1 MPIFRSPLANAL
13 GTAPDADA
21 SNYIASAGVTR
32 LQQQIGINN
41 LVAFLKAQSLWTP
54 LAGGFLFGTKA
65 GAKSGTSMPDLK
77 GGTAATLTGGT
88 FNENGILLNGATA
101 DKFSFGNRT
110 FTNNYTPSAY
120 VLFNYYVGAGAT
132 NSDKFV
138 FSPLDNSGTYRAFFV
153 GHDTT
158 GGVTDCTI
166 QFYRYDGNRHF
177 QTAGI
182 NSLGYVGKY
191 LSVCISSN
199 DAKIYRDDLIVAS
212 PSVTSSAATRTI
224 NASAEWFL
232 GPFVNNSQTSTEIT
246 NMSSILFWDSNTT
259 ITQTQYS
266 VMNSII
272 RQIILT

>member
-1 MPIFRSPLANAL
+1 MPLTRSLLANAL

-21 SNYIASAGVTR
+21 SKYIASAGVTR
-32 LQQQIGINN
+32 LAQQIGINN
-41 LVAFLKAQSLWTP
+41 LVSFLKAQSLWTT

-120 VLFNYYVGAGAT
+120 VFCNYTVAAGT
-132 NSDKFV
+132 TSSFKFT
-138 FSPLDNSGTYRAFFV
+138 FSPLDNSSTYRALFV
-153 GHDTT
+153 GHDNT
-158 GGVTDCTI
+158 GGTTENIV
-166 QFYRYDGNRHF
+166 QLYRYDGNRYF
-177 QTAGI
+177 LANI
-182 NSLGYVGKY
+182 NSLANNGKY
-191 LSVCISSN
+191 LSFCFSSN
-199 DAKIYRDDLIVAS
+199 DQKIYRDSLLTNSQA
-212 PSVTSSAATRTI
+212 VTTSAAVRTI
-224 NASAEWFL
+224 NANVEWFL
-232 GPFVNNSQTSTEIT
+232 GPFVNNSQTSTEAT

-266 VMNSII
+266 VLDSII
-272 RQIILT
+272 KQIILA

>member
-1 MPIFRSPLANAL
+1 MPIFRSLLATAL

-41 LVAFLKAQSLWTP
+41 LVVFLKAQSLWTP
-54 LAGGFLFGTKA
+54 LSGGFLFGTKA
-65 GAKSGTSMPDLK
+65 GARSGTSMPDLK

-110 FTNNYTPSAY
+110 FTSNYTPSAY
-120 VLFNYYVGAGAT
+120 VLCNYTVAAGAT
-132 NSDKFV
+132 NSYKFT

-158 GGVTDCTI
+158 GGTADNTI
-166 QFYRYDGNRHF
+166 QSYRYDGNRYF
-177 QTAGI
+177 IGGFSSV
-182 NSLGYVGKY
+182 NSTGKY
-191 LSVCISSN
+191 ISFCLSSN
-199 DAKIYRDDLIVAS
+199 DQKLYRDGLIASTQVA
-212 PSVTSSAATRTI
+212 TTSAAARTI
-224 NASAEWFL
+224 NANVEWFL
-232 GPFVNNSQTSTEIT
+232 GPFVSNSQTSTEAT

-266 VMNSII
+266 VLDSII
-272 RQIILT
+272 KQIILA

>member
-1 MPIFRSPLANAL
+1 MPVFRSSLATAL

-32 LQQQIGINN
+32 LQQKIGINN
-41 LVAFLKAQSLWTP
+41 LVVFLKAQNLWTP

-120 VLFNYYVGAGAT
+120 VLFNYTVATGAT
-132 NSDKFV
+132 NSYKFT

-158 GGVTDCTI
+158 GGTTDCII
-166 QFYRYDGNRHF
+166 QFYKYDGNRHY
-177 QTAGI
+177 QAGV

-191 LSVCISSN
+191 LSVCLSSN
-199 DAKIYRDDLIVAS
+199 DTKIYRDELIAAS
-212 PSVTSSAATRTI
+212 PSLTSGAAARTI
-224 NASAEWFL
+224 NANAEWFL

-266 VMNSII
+266 VLNSII
-272 RQIILT
+272 KQIILT

>member
-21 SNYIASAGVTR
+21 ANYIASAGVTR

-41 LVAFLKAQSLWTP
+41 LIAFLKAQSLWTP

-65 GAKSGTSMPDLK
+65 GARSGTSMPDLK

-120 VLFNYYVGAGAT
+120 VFCNYTVAAGAT
-132 NSDKFV
+132 NSFKFT
-138 FSPLDNSGTYRAFFV
+138 FSPLDNSSTYRALFV
-153 GHDTT
+153 GHDTS
-158 GGVTDCTI
+158 GGTTDNSI
-166 QFYRYDGNRHF
+166 QFYRYDGNRYF
-177 QTAGI
+177 APGF
-182 NSLGYVGKY
+182 NSANGTGKY
-191 LSVCISSN
+191 LSFCFSSN
-199 DAKIYRDDLIVAS
+199 DQKIYRDSLVVGPQA
-212 PSVTSSAATRTI
+212 VTTSAAARTI
-224 NASAEWFL
+224 NANVEWFL
-232 GPFVNNSQTSTEIT
+232 GPFLNNSQTSTEVT

-266 VMNSII
+266 VLDSII
-272 RQIILT
+272 KQIILT

>member
-1 MPIFRSPLANAL
+1 MPIFRSPLATAL

-21 SNYIASAGVTR
+21 ANYIASAGVTR

-65 GAKSGTSMPDLK
+65 GARSGTSMPDLK

-88 FNENGILLNGATA
+88 FNENGILLNGANA

-120 VLFNYYVGAGAT
+120 VFCNYTVAAGAT
-132 NSDKFV
+132 NSFKFT
-138 FSPLDNSGTYRAFFV
+138 FSPLDNSGTYRALFV
-153 GHDTT
+153 GHDTS
-158 GGVTDCTI
+158 GGTADNSI
-166 QFYRYDGNRHF
+166 QFYRYDGNRYF
-177 QTAGI
+177 ASGF
-182 NSLGYVGKY
+182 NSANAVGKY
-191 LSVCISSN
+191 LSFCFSSN
-199 DAKIYRDDLIVAS
+199 DQKIYRDGFILGPQAVTTSAVA
-212 PSVTSSAATRTI
+212 RTI
-224 NASAEWFL
+224 NANVEWFL
-232 GPFVNNSQTSTEIT
+232 GPFLNNSQTSTEVT

-266 VMNSII
+266 VLDSII
-272 RQIILT
+272 KQIILT